1 MDVRVFSG
9 KLPGAT
15 RHPFGLRR
23 MTGLAILTVLV
34 AAMVAYMQVTVP
46 ITDRNLARAN
56 SVHYWQ
62 VAMNA
67 GLVVL
72 AGQK

>member
-9 KLPGAT
+9 KRPGAT

-23 MTGLAILTVLV
+23 MTGPAILTVLV
-34 AAMVAYMQVTVP
+34 AAAVAYMQETVP
-46 ITDRNLARAN
+46 ITGPNLARAN
-56 SVHYWQ
+56 AVDYWQ

-67 GLVVL
+67 GLVVM

>member
-1 MDVRVFSG
+1 
-9 KLPGAT
+9 
-15 RHPFGLRR
+15 

-34 AAMVAYMQVTVP
+34 PAAVACMQVTVP
-46 ITDRNLARAN
+46 IAGPNLARADA
-56 SVHYWQ
+56 VHYWQ
-62 VAMNA
+62 VANNA